1 MKDTNKFDGNR
12 KIPIFKE
19 DLEFEN
25 FHSQNL
31 LQMDKDRLNFQKEY
45 CVKISNLL
53 FLNEESKRQSII
65 QKMISDNNIESF
77 NLEGLNDLNRQED
90 IILENEVLVLLMQ
103 NYKVI
108 KFTEGSIIYQTQF
121 FSYNNI
127 YSDVMIGKLYL
138 ALKQK
143 GYINCSRNIFKSIFI
158 KVKNP
163 EKVNWLK
170 TQYSFQY
177 FILNLTVKKN
187 INCSNYWVVASGCF
201 LINGKEKS
209 SKQLARVNEVSLE
222 TKQEIDNIM
231 KSFS

>member
-1 MKDTNKFDGNR
+1 MKDNNKFDGNR
-12 KIPIFKE
+12 KVPIFKE
-19 DLEFEN
+19 DLEFEK
-25 FHSQNL
+25 FRSLNL
-31 LQMDKDRLNFQKEY
+31 LQMNNDRLNFQKEY

-53 FLNEESKRQSII
+53 SPFDSGKRKSDIEQ
-65 QKMISDNNIESF
+65 MISDNNMENF

-90 IILENEVLVLLMQ
+90 IKLENEVLVFLMQ

-163 EKVNWLK
+163 ETVNWLK

-201 LINGKEKS
+201 LINGKEKTHTI
-209 SKQLARVNEVSLE
+209 R
-222 TKQEIDNIM
+222 
-231 KSFS
+231 